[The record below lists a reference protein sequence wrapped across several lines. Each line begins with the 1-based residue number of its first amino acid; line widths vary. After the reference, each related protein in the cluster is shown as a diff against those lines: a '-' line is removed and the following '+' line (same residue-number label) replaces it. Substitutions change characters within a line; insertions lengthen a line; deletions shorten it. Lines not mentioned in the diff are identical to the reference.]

1 MIRVC
6 GRGPPETLADISWK
20 LKKSVQVPHRGTDEH
35 EYISEEFFSGL
46 PADSFSPDETNLRD
60 NICRFIEDFRGSGF
74 ATLSTMCQDK
84 ELNEA
89 KCALLPR
96 GVSLKEWIET
106 RCGEDF
112 DLVLN
117 RSNQNCIGFAG
128 SLDSEEAAMSK
139 TERQPGSSRSKGSKA
154 KGSIWESFGIIWRSF
169 GNHLRVELGSIWSS
183 NPPV

>member
-1 MIRVC
+1 V
-6 GRGPPETLADISWK
+6 
-20 LKKSVQVPHRGTDEH
+20 
-35 EYISEEFFSGL
+35 
-46 PADSFSPDETNLRD
+46 
-60 NICRFIEDFRGSGF
+60 
-74 ATLSTMCQDK
+74 
-84 ELNEA
+84 NEA